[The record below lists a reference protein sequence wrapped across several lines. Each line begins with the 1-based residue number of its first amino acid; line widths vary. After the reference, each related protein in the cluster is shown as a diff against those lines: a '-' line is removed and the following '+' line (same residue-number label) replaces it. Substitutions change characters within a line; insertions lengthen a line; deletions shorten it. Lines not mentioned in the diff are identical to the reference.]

1 MPTYEVTKT
10 IILTLTMDAA
20 SSDEAFAWVKDCD
33 DDLTGEGNWDDRH
46 EELECHQVKP

>member
-10 IILTLTMDAA
+10 IILTATFDAESADAA
-20 SSDEAFAWVKDCD
+20 LDWAEDCD

-46 EELECHQVKP
+46 EETEARQVKP